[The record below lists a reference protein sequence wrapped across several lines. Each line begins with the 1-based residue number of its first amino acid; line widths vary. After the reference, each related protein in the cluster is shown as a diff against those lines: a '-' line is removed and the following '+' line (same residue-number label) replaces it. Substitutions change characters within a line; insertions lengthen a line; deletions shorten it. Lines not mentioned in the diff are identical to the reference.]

1 MKSDEVYKKTKR
13 QIQKDYNDALEEA
26 LRKNREYFK
35 TVEKVQNGKIK
46 PPVRI
51 AYRCTDRSVDICGGM
66 PKSPMQSILCWK
78 NFNPLALRPAK
89 MFCG

>member
-51 AYRCTDRSVDICGGM
+51 AYRCTDRSVEAWIFAAVCQKVRRNQFYVGRI
-66 PKSPMQSILCWK
+66 SIRWY
-78 NFNPLALRPAK
+78 
-89 MFCG
+89 

>member
-1 MKSDEVYKKTKR
+1 MTLHTQKQTKNWKKWKSGCLTFIQTKGGLILKSDEVYKKTKR

-46 PPVRI
+46 PPSGLK
-51 AYRCTDRSVDICGGM
+51 TDAQI
-66 PKSPMQSILCWK
+66 
-78 NFNPLALRPAK
+78 
-89 MFCG
+89 

>member
-46 PPVRI
+46 PPSELKIERQI
-51 AYRCTDRSVDICGGM
+51 EAWLM
-66 PKSPMQSILCWK
+66 
-78 NFNPLALRPAK
+78 LRWLIYMGTSSEVPIFFISFDFYK
-89 MFCG
+89 KK